1 MCEVAK
7 QIINYSMQ
15 YYNNGKY
22 PMPQTIIVV
31 LGEIIKLGIT
41 LGRYVSCICYSKG
54 LPTKDETL

>member
-1 MCEVAK
+1 
-7 QIINYSMQ
+7 MQ

-41 LGRYVSCICYSKG
+41 LGRYV
-54 LPTKDETL
+54 T

>member
-15 YYNNGKY
+15 YYNEGRY
-22 PMPQTIIVV
+22 PIPQTIIVV

-41 LGRYVSCICYSKG
+41 LGRYVS
-54 LPTKDETL
+54 